1 MKVLLVALLLAGCAT
16 KPLPE
21 EVQDADGVGGA
32 TAKVEFVK
40 WLGHLLLTAVGN
52 VTINVKV
59 EAKDEK

>member
-32 TAKVEFVK
+32 TGKVEVAK
-40 WLGHLLLTAVGN
+40 WLGRLILQAVTN
-52 VTINVKV
+52 VTVQIKV
-59 EAKDEK
+59 EAKD